1 MQIEIRKIL
10 LLGAVAWK
18 SLFIHKMRSFLSI
31 LGVVCGVMAVMSMI
45 STGEG
50 AKEEVLQQIEGL
62 GLTNIYINR
71 LNLTKDQQEKAQE
84 KRSYG
89 VSWRDVERLRNSG
102 LYIKEVAALRE
113 IAAAPLGTKK
123 TILPKIVFSTENFA
137 QIMNLSLSEGR
148 FLHLGDVR
156 RNSMVCVLGAGIAR
170 DLGRD
175 GQIGRYLRIGDS
187 LYKVVGILAEIATGK
202 SEKIKI
208 SRENLNEA
216 LFLPFSASEQF
227 SHSSNLSDQPSLTR
241 IIVEIDSPDNVSS
254 AAQLIDRI
262 LTVAHNSVKDYQLVI
277 PLELLNQ
284 SLQTQRIFNI
294 VLAVIGGIS
303 LLVGGI
309 GIMNIMLATVS
320 ERKREIGIRRAV
332 GATRKDIITQFLTES
347 VLLTVSGGILGVLAG
362 FIFILTMETFTGWA
376 IRITFGSMLI
386 PFFLAITTGVFFG
399 IYPAIQAARLD
410 PINALRAV

>member
-1 MQIEIRKIL
+1 M
-10 LLGAVAWK
+10 
-18 SLFIHKMRSFLSI
+18 SI

-50 AKEEVLQQIEGL
+50 AKEEVLQQIEGM
-62 GLTNIYINR
+62 GLTNIYINK
-71 LNLTKDQQEKAQE
+71 LNLTKEQQVKAQE

-89 VSWRDVERLRNSG
+89 VSWSDVDRLRKSG

-113 IAAAPLGTKK
+113 VAAAPLGTKK
-123 TILPKIVFSTENFA
+123 TILPKVLLCTTNYAEV
-137 QIMNLSLSEGR
+137 MGLSLSDGR
-148 FLHLGDVR
+148 FLHVRDVE
-156 RNSMVCVLGAGIAR
+156 NNAMVCILGAGVAR
-170 DLGRD
+170 ALGRE
-175 GQIGRYLRIGDS
+175 GQVGKYLRIGDS
-187 LYKVVGILAEIATGK
+187 LYKVIGILAELASGK

-216 LFLPFSASEQF
+216 LFLPFSAYEQVPV
-227 SHSSNLSDQPSLTR
+227 SAAYSDKSALSR
-241 IIVEIDSPDNVSS
+241 VIVEIDSRDNVSS

-262 LTVAHNSVKDYQLVI
+262 MEVAHNSIKDYQLVV
-277 PLELLNQ
+277 PLELLQQ
-284 SLQTQRIFNI
+284 SLRTQRIFNI

-332 GATRKDIITQFLTES
+332 GATRNDIITQFLTES
-347 VLLTVSGGILGVLAG
+347 VLLTVSGGVLGIFAG
-362 FIFILTMETFTGWA
+362 FVFVLTIESLTGWS
-376 IRITFGSMLI
+376 IKITVGSMVI
-386 PFFLAITTGVFFG
+386 PFFLAVITGVFFG
-399 IYPAIQAARLD
+399 LYPAIQAARLD